1 MLSLHEA
8 KRTDRKP
15 RILVV
20 DDDAKTLE
28 LHARL
33 VRALG
38 YETETASDGVEA
50 IAKLPLGVDLVL
62 VDGQMPVMDG
72 FEVIERI
79 RSFPRHRFLPIV
91 MVTGMSDP
99 RQHRRAIEVGVNDFI
114 TKPVDADILKL
125 RMGWLL
131 ELKRAQDRLEA
142 RSDELEGW
150 IQSRTAELR
159 DALEEVTAAK
169 RELHD
174 AHLDT
179 IRRLTVAAEFK
190 DEDTGEHIERIGT
203 FARVVAE
210 AVGMSPTQVETLRY
224 AAPLHDVGKLG
235 IPDRILLKPGK
246 LDEAEWGVMQ
256 THTTMG
262 ASLLSNS
269 PSSVIQMGQT
279 IALCHHE
286 RWDGGGYPNRITGSS
301 IPLEARICAV
311 VDVFDALT
319 MDRPYRRA
327 LPTGDVLDMMREERG
342 KHFDPY
348 VLDAFFE
355 RTSEIEATRE
365 RD

>member
-1 MLSLHEA
+1 M
-8 KRTDRKP
+8 
-15 RILVV
+15 V

-38 YETETASDGVEA
+38 YDTETASDGVEA
-50 IAKLPLGVDLVL
+50 IAKLPLGIDLVL

-72 FEVIERI
+72 FEVIKRI

-131 ELKRAQDRLEA
+131 ELKRAQDRLKA
-142 RSDELEGW
+142 RSTELEGW
-150 IQSRTAELR
+150 IENRTAELR
-159 DALEEVTAAK
+159 DALDEVTAAK
-169 RELHD
+169 REIHR

-179 IRRLTVAAEFK
+179 IRRLTVAAEYK
-190 DEDTGEHIERIGT
+190 DEDTGEHIERMGA
-203 FARVVAE
+203 FAQIVAE
-210 AVGMSPTQVETLRY
+210 AVGLSPTEVETLRY

-246 LDEAEWGVMQ
+246 LDDAEWGVMQ
-256 THTTMG
+256 THTTLG

-286 RWDGGGYPNRITGSS
+286 RWDGAGYPNRIAGNA
-301 IPLEARICAV
+301 IPLEARICSV
-311 VDVFDALT
+311 VDFFDALT
-319 MDRPYRRA
+319 MDRPYRA
-327 LPTGDVLDMMREERG
+327 AVPSSEVLDMMREQRS

-348 VLDAFFE
+348 VLDAFLE
-355 RTSEIEATRE
+355 RIADVEAARA
-365 RD
+365 RRSVDRS